1 MKTSLLVRFAVISLA
16 YLSAISSFSANAITL
31 KELAPTSQV
40 QAGFVDILYDT
51 KAGKTYLK
59 IDNLGQEFIYQTSL
73 PSGLGSNDIG
83 LDR

>member
-31 KELAPTSQV
+31 KELVPISQV

-59 IDNLGQEFIYQTSL
+59 IDTWDKNLFTKL
-73 PSGLGSNDIG
+73 VCPAV
-83 LDR
+83 